1 MVYVQNRLGQPLMP
15 TKDHRKVRL
24 LLDSGA
30 AVVVKRT
37 PFTIRLTTK
46 VKTYVQPTLRQMSFP
61 LGIRSIFCQDTTMK
75 AGQARNGT
83 PSLFHV

>member
-46 VKTYVQPTLRQMSFP
+46 VKTYVQPIIL
-61 LGIRSIFCQDTTMK
+61 RSIFCQDTTMK